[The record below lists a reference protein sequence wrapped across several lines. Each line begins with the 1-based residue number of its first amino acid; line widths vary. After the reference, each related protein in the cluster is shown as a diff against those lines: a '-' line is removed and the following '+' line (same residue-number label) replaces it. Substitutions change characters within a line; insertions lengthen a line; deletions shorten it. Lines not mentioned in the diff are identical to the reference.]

1 MELAGVDDPLI
12 MRNLGTVKP
21 DNYWNSV
28 CEGEMEQVISRPWH
42 MVWKSRSL
50 LDVACAIAMRMD
62 WDFDAIH
69 VERGDKARNKEQRPI
84 LDRDTSPEAL
94 LVTLQDKI
102 EAGSN
107 LYISTN
113 EPNTSFLDPLKARCS
128 THSLDEFKDLWYE
141 NSDWY
146 AEIKRLNNEKP
157 VELDG
162 YMRMSIE
169 DESVV
174 DGKKED

>member
-1 MELAGVDDPLI
+1 MLGEAQYLNWALVLDSTACLPSIDTLSSQDEDGKDFRFYYDIEHLKDSAPVRLNFAGVDDPLI
-12 MRNLGTVKP
+12 MRKLGTVEP

-28 CEGEMEQVISRPWH
+28 CEGKMEQVISRPWH
-42 MVWKSRSL
+42 M
-50 LDVACAIAMRMD
+50 
-62 WDFDAIH
+62 
-69 VERGDKARNKEQRPI
+69 
-84 LDRDTSPEAL
+84 
-94 LVTLQDKI
+94 DKI

-128 THSLDEFKDLWYE
+128 THFLDEFKDLWYE
-141 NSDWY
+141 NRDWY
-146 AEIKRLNNEKP
+146 AEIKKLNNEKP

-162 YMRMSIE
+162 YVRMSIE